1 MTTIE
6 FRSTP
11 ELVSAMRQ
19 ILEMDAIKQWLE
31 VMESENPIN
40 ETTGSAPHEAH
51 VAFGKAQGWRKFKTD
66 FLLGGT
72 GFVAAGKLP
81 DQEYPDPP
89 EQT

>member
-19 ILEMDAIKQWLE
+19 ILELPALNEWLE
-31 VMESENPIN
+31 ALESENPIN
-40 ETTGSAPHEAH
+40 EATGSAPHEAH
-51 VAFGKAQGWRKFKTD
+51 VALGKAQGWRKFQTE

-72 GFVAAGKLP
+72 GFEVAGKLP
-81 DQEYPDPP
+81 DQDYPDPR
-89 EQT
+89 EQ